1 MYSIRLLLA
10 LAAAATL
17 AGCAGSHGGAERDRV
32 VYHINEGNDQATDGL
47 RNIRNHLSVN
57 KDAKIV
63 VVTHSRGVD
72 FLMKGAQD
80 KGGNPYQVAVE
91 QLKEQ
96 GVEFRICE
104 ITLQSRKLRKDQF
117 IEEASFVPSGVGEVT
132 RLQQREGYAYLK
144 P

>member
-63 VVTHSRGVD
+63 VVTHSRGID

-80 KGGNPYQVAVE
+80 KGGIPYQVTVE

-104 ITLQSRKLRKDQF
+104 ITLSAPFKN
-117 IEEASFVPSGVGEVT
+117 G
-132 RLQQREGYAYLK
+132 
-144 P
+144 